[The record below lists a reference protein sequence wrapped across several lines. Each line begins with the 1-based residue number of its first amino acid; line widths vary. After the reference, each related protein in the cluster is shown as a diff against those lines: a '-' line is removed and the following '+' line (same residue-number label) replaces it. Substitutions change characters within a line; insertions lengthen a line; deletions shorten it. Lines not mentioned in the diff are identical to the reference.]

1 MACRFAPVTAIA
13 THQIAFYELDGR
25 TLNLYWRGMAPAQVL
40 DLSLDVTGALPGSFT
55 GDASRVYPYYAD
67 ELKHWVP
74 GLRVE
79 VVAAESR

>member
-1 MACRFAPVTAIA
+1 M
-13 THQIAFYELDGR
+13 HQIAFYELDGR